1 MVNTVTDT
9 DRGPAQPANPT
20 PISLIPTLGKWEL
33 RNELGFYFR
42 PHAQSVTSPC
52 RRLHPVLLVG
62 SSRGQD
68 LPGLSQGL
76 SSLTRGEEGER
87 AVLGVLSRQKI
98 ASGPDLLFSL
108 LPSHFL
114 PTRFSAFAVF
124 PFFSFPFYLPYFLS
138 LFREA
143 CASIL
148 FHSRKCV

>member
-1 MVNTVTDT
+1 MDNTVTDT

-33 RNELGFYFR
+33 HNELGFYFR

-52 RRLHPVLLVG
+52 RHLHPVLLVG

-87 AVLGVLSRQKI
+87 AVLGVLSRQKN
-98 ASGPDLLFSL
+98 SLRSRPSFLSSPFSL
-108 LPSHFL
+108 SSH
-114 PTRFSAFAVF
+114 RFSAFAFF

-138 LFREA
+138 PFREA
-143 CASIL
+143 CASVL
-148 FHSRKCV
+148 FHSRK

>member
-1 MVNTVTDT
+1 MVNTVTDM

-20 PISLIPTLGKWEL
+20 PISLIPTLGRWEL
-33 RNELGFYFR
+33 CSELGFYFR

-52 RRLHPVLLVG
+52 RHLHPVLLVG

-76 SSLTRGEEGER
+76 SSLTRREEGER
-87 AVLGVLSRQKI
+87 AVLGVLSQQKI

-114 PTRFSAFAVF
+114 PTHFSAFAFF
-124 PFFSFPFYLPYFLS
+124 PFFSFPFYLPFFLS

-143 CASIL
+143 MHK
-148 FHSRKCV
+148 HSFSF